1 MRFHEYQRSR
11 VRDLDGADK
20 VINRKPQAKDVLP
33 ARTLDE
39 NEERTFSEVEKELG
53 PDKYL
58 NPVVPKKRKYLA
70 TSKLPAF
77 LSSIGNR
84 NAADSQ
90 PSSSSSSPAAV
101 NTREKTTPKSQPTPV
116 FISQYSSPAAYHVA
130 GTSYSESSNG
140 ATPPSSQAYAASSE
154 ERDALTV
161 YDNLLYPEIAFLSSL
176 RDMEE
181 NDSDGE
187 ESDELKDEYENTPL
201 AEDTLEE
208 GQMAHPE
215 IPVTPLARKYLDM
228 AESIKNS
235 KLHSLWY
242 AFIYTMGCLW
252 LL

>member
-1 MRFHEYQRSR
+1 
-11 VRDLDGADK
+11 
-20 VINRKPQAKDVLP
+20 
-33 ARTLDE
+33 
-39 NEERTFSEVEKELG
+39 
-53 PDKYL
+53 
-58 NPVVPKKRKYLA
+58 
-70 TSKLPAF
+70 
-77 LSSIGNR
+77 
-84 NAADSQ
+84 
-90 PSSSSSSPAAV
+90 
-101 NTREKTTPKSQPTPV
+101 
-116 FISQYSSPAAYHVA
+116 
-130 GTSYSESSNG
+130 
-140 ATPPSSQAYAASSE
+140 
-154 ERDALTV
+154 
-161 YDNLLYPEIAFLSSL
+161 
-176 RDMEE
+176 MEE